1 MVIFFFCTDS
11 LFSWKVRNVNCR
23 KLPIIK
29 MLTHVLPLVSSR
41 RLFALAFLEPVQRN
55 MRWRTS
61 TSFTHM
67 YQSSSCIWRKTVFW
81 SVCTV
86 TEMCLKPLSTGY
98 VHSKVESATKVVATF
113 SWFCPRRFKRFRSCS
128 IHFVDRSSDKS
139 LRKGKVIPSFP
150 VPQSS
155 AL

>member
-1 MVIFFFCTDS
+1 MVILFCTDS
-11 LFSWKVRNVNCR
+11 LFSWKIRNVSSR
-23 KLPIIK
+23 KLPKIK
-29 MLTHVLPLVSSR
+29 MLTHVFPLVSSR

-61 TSFTHM
+61 TSFTHV
-67 YQSSSCIWRKTVFW
+67 YQSSSCIWRKTVLW

-86 TEMCLKPLSTGY
+86 QEMCLKPLSTGY
-98 VHSKVESATKVVATF
+98 VQSNVKSAIKVVATF
-113 SWFCPRRFKRFRSCS
+113 SWFCPQRFQQFRSRS

-139 LRKGKVIPSFP
+139 LRKGNAIPSFP
-150 VPQSS
+150 VPQTR